1 MLQTLFGPI
10 FVNTLL
16 IAIILIVL
24 KSSWKEVIFFKSS
37 IIKPTTLNINKQK
50 AIGDIVA
57 DLVTC
62 IISIPPKYQHV
73 VSSLDSE
80 K

>member
-24 KSSWKEVIFFKSS
+24 KSSWKEVIFF
-37 IIKPTTLNINKQK
+37 IINYK
-50 AIGDIVA
+50 ANYF
-57 DLVTC
+57 
-62 IISIPPKYQHV
+62 KY
-73 VSSLDSE
+73 